1 MKDKFVIE
9 IAWNKKGSSKSERNR
24 ILKEKIKKKL
34 KGAGKNVKVTALDM
48 GRSVS
53 KKAYETGRD
62 IKAEQERRGGFYNL
76 SGKSK
81 AKPKHTRKVVYVYK
95 YKRHRHRPKVK
106 RIKQRRVK
114 QSSYNPSN
122 PFGLSI

>member
-34 KGAGKNVKVTALDM
+34 KSTGRNIKITALDM
-48 GRSVS
+48 GKSVS
-53 KKAYETGRD
+53 RKAYETGRE
-62 IKAEQERRGGFYNL
+62 IKGEQEKRGGFYNL
-76 SGKSK
+76 SRKPK
-81 AKPKHTRKVVYVYK
+81 AKPKHKRKVVYVYK

-106 RIKQRRVK
+106 RIKQSRIKR
-114 QSSYNPSN
+114 SYNPSN